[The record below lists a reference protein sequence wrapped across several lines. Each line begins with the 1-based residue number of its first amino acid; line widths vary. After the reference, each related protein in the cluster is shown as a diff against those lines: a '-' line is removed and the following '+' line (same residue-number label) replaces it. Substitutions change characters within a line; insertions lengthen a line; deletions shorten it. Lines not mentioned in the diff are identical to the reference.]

1 MIVEFFIAEEIA
13 NLINKEHVLAG
24 QRADRTILRN
34 KSYRTLRYNIEAIQ
48 CVRNLDVDNAGAITS
63 KRQRFAALQDRFIQK
78 ETCETGTTSISK
90 IQQKQKSKVFE

>member
-63 KRQRFAALQDRFIQK
+63 KRQRFAF
-78 ETCETGTTSISK
+78 TSLK
-90 IQQKQKSKVFE
+90 NL